1 MSSIVTVPERK
12 ARETERRRQA
22 AAAVIE
28 DLRDFVRSHGGR
40 FYVFGSVAEDRLRY
54 DSDVDILID
63 VPPAFERAAWE
74 QAEQA
79 EQAGRRHRIAVD
91 ILTTAYASPTFVD
104 RVKSSAIVIA

>member
-28 DLRDFVRSHGGR
+28 DLRDFVGAHGGR
-40 FYVFGSVAEDRLRY
+40 FFVFGSVAEDRLRY

-63 VPPAFERAAWE
+63 VPPASERAAW
-74 QAEQA
+74 EQA

-91 ILTTAYASPTFVD
+91 ILTTAYASPAFVD